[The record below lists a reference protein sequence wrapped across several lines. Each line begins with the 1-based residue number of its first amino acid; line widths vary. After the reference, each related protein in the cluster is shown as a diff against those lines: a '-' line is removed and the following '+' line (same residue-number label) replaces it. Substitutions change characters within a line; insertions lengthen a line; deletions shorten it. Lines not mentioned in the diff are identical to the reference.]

1 MSDNTEISDN
11 DVGGDIAGRDIDKS
25 SHLHLGESKQ
35 TQMKILLKKFKEEQQ
50 ENKQLNEFIDDLN
63 YFNTPKGNEII
74 VGLENKLVAGNR
86 TNLVDYAKDM
96 KDRFH
101 RKLYKYQF
109 SEAAQKINL
118 HLLALVQSYYMNE
131 VYPMIC
137 ENEDATVINALIT
150 ERIIRPLLEEL
161 DDNTL
166 GFNAQD
172 INGMLYFL
180 TGNCH
185 IKWTK

>member
-1 MSDNTEISDN
+1 MSDTNISNN
-11 DVGGDIAGRDIDKS
+11 DLTGDLAGRDIDKS
-25 SHLHLGESKQ
+25 SHLHLGEQKLS
-35 TQMKILLKKFKEEQQ
+35 QMKVLLKKFKEEESNNQQ
-50 ENKQLNEFIDDLN
+50 LTEFIEELD
-63 YFNTPKGNEII
+63 YYNTPKRNETV
-74 VGLENKLVAGNR
+74 VGLEDKLIAGNR
-86 TNLVDYAKDM
+86 TSLIEYAKDM

-109 SEAAQKINL
+109 SETAQKINV

-137 ENEDATVINALIT
+137 ENKDAAIINALIS
-150 ERIIRPLLEEL
+150 ERIIQPLLAEL
-161 DDNTL
+161 EDNSL
-166 GFNAQD
+166 GFAAQD
-172 INGMLYFL
+172 INGMIYFL

>member
-1 MSDNTEISDN
+1 MSDTKISEN
-11 DVGGDIAGRDIDKS
+11 EVVGDVAGRDIDKS
-25 SHLHLGESKQ
+25 SHLHLGGQKLS
-35 TQMKILLKKFKEEQQ
+35 QMKMLLKKFNQEQSSNQ
-50 ENKQLNEFIDDLN
+50 QLSSFIDDLD
-63 YFNTPKGNEII
+63 YYNTPKQNETV
-74 VGLENKLVAGNR
+74 VGLENKLIAGNR
-86 TNLVDYAKDM
+86 KNLYDYANDM

-109 SEAAQKINL
+109 SEAAQKMNV

-131 VYPMIC
+131 VYPLIC
-137 ENEDATVINALIT
+137 ENRDSAVINTLIS
-150 ERIIRPLLEEL
+150 ERIIQPLLAEL

-166 GFNAQD
+166 GYGAQD

-185 IKWTK
+185 IKWTE